1 MKKKIIIGS
10 TIFLLLLLGFIC
22 VSLAPRNTN
31 SLDQEVVFWTLQMND
46 FTPYMTDI
54 ITKFEYENP
63 DIKIKWIDVPFSEGE
78 KRTLAAI
85 LSNNP
90 PSLVNLNPDFS
101 SVLAQKG
108 ALEEIM
114 PEQLESFNKSLL
126 KSLEVNGKMYAIPW
140 YATSAITIY
149 NKELLDK
156 AGFKIPP
163 TTYEAMGQYAQDVKS
178 KTGAYVFMPTITE
191 NDTMLKILNKYNI
204 NSPYSLKTADSIEIF
219 NFYKNLYKNDLI
231 PKESINQTHR
241 ESLEKYMSEYIVT
254 IQAGA
259 NFLNLI
265 KENAPNVYKKT
276 DVSTQIVGS
285 EGQYD
290 FSLMNFVIPKR
301 AKNKEAALKFA
312 LFLTNEENQL
322 KLAKLTNV
330 LATNEN
336 ALKNEYYQKYDKNDI
351 LAKARVISAQQLNKI
366 EPVLRQQKSQ
376 KEINNVINTATQLIL
391 VDNVDTKKIL
401 ESASKKWSKL
411 IE

>member
-241 ESLEKYMSEYIVT
+241 ESLEKYMSEYIVS

-336 ALKNEYYQKYDKNDI
+336 ALKNEYYQKYDTNDI

>member
-1 MKKKIIIGS
+1 MKKKIIIGI

-126 KSLEVNGKMYAIPW
+126 KSLEVNGKMYAVPW

-241 ESLEKYMSEYIVT
+241 ESLEKYMSEYIVS

-336 ALKNEYYQKYDKNDI
+336 ALKNEYYQKYDTNDV

-391 VDNVDTKKIL
+391 VDNVDTKKVL
-401 ESASKKWSKL
+401 DSASKKWSKL

>member
-10 TIFLLLLLGFIC
+10 SIFLILLVAFIC
-22 VSLAPRNTN
+22 VSLAPRNTKT
-31 SLDQEVVFWTLQMND
+31 LDQEVVFWTLQMND

-108 ALEEIM
+108 ALEEIF
-114 PEQLESFNKSLL
+114 PEQLETFNKSLL

-140 YATSAITIY
+140 YATSAVTIY
-149 NKELLDK
+149 NKALLEK

-163 TTYEAMGQYAQDVKS
+163 TTYEAMGQYALDVKA

-204 NSPYSLKTADSIEIF
+204 NSPYSLKTADSVEIF
-219 NFYKNLYKNDLI
+219 NFYKQLYKDDLI

-241 ESLEKYMSEYIVT
+241 ESLEKYMSEYIVS

-265 KENAPNVYKKT
+265 KENAPSVYKKT
-276 DVSTQIVGS
+276 DVSTQLVGS

-312 LFLTNEENQL
+312 LYLTNEENQL
-322 KLAKLTNV
+322 RLAKLTNV

-336 ALKNEYYQKYDKNDI
+336 ALKNEYYQKYDKNDVV
-351 LAKARVISAQQLNKI
+351 AKARVISAQQLNKV

-391 VDNVDTKKIL
+391 VDNVDTKKVL

>member
-90 PSLVNLNPDFS
+90 PALVNLNPDFS

-241 ESLEKYMSEYIVT
+241 ESLEKYMSEYIVS

-391 VDNVDTKKIL
+391 VDNVDTKKVL

>member
-1 MKKKIIIGS
+1 MKKKIIIGI
-10 TIFLLLLLGFIC
+10 TIFLLLLVGFIC
-22 VSLAPRNTN
+22 VSLAPRSTN

-126 KSLEVNGKMYAIPW
+126 KSLEVNGKMYAVPW

-163 TTYEAMGQYAQDVKS
+163 TTYEAMGQYAKDVKS

-241 ESLEKYMSEYIVT
+241 ESLEKYMSEYIVS

-336 ALKNEYYQKYDKNDI
+336 ALKNEYYQKYDTNDV

-391 VDNVDTKKIL
+391 VDNVDTKKVL

>member
-1 MKKKIIIGS
+1 MKKKIIIGI

-22 VSLAPRNTN
+22 VSLAPRSTN

-126 KSLEVNGKMYAIPW
+126 KSLEVNGKMYAVPW

-241 ESLEKYMSEYIVT
+241 ESLEKYMSEYIVS

-336 ALKNEYYQKYDKNDI
+336 ALKNEYYQKYDTNDV

-391 VDNVDTKKIL
+391 VDNVDTKKVL

>member
-241 ESLEKYMSEYIVT
+241 ESLEKYMSEYIVS

-322 KLAKLTNV
+322 QLAKLTNV

-391 VDNVDTKKIL
+391 VDNVDTKKVL

>member
-163 TTYEAMGQYAQDVKS
+163 TTYEAMGQYAKDVKS

-241 ESLEKYMSEYIVT
+241 ESLEKYMSEYIVS

-336 ALKNEYYQKYDKNDI
+336 ALKNEYYQKYNKNDI

-366 EPVLRQQKSQ
+366 EPVLRQRKSQ

-391 VDNVDTKKIL
+391 VDNVDTKKVL

>member
-114 PEQLESFNKSLL
+114 PEQLENFNKSLL

-241 ESLEKYMSEYIVT
+241 ESLEKYMSEYIVS

-336 ALKNEYYQKYDKNDI
+336 ALKNEYYQKYDTNDI